1 MEPLSEVFKV
11 ITGTAAGFRADRTSL
26 TAFATLGAVK
36 RINVAAGAALV
47 VLALPALTGC
57 FNGLAATTTTQ
68 ASMNTGNGV
77 EVTQGAIHIENAT
90 LVMGPEGSSTA
101 TLLARIVNT
110 GVEDDA
116 LTYATING
124 AIATILPPDDAGVI
138 GPGQSVSY
146 GYDSDQRINAEG
158 LDVPVS
164 SYVDVELGFEKA
176 GLVRMS
182 VLTVPPAGYYEG
194 ITP

>member
-1 MEPLSEVFKV
+1 M
-11 ITGTAAGFRADRTSL
+11 
-26 TAFATLGAVK
+26 
-36 RINVAAGAALV
+36 
-47 VLALPALTGC
+47 
-57 FNGLAATTTTQ
+57 
-68 ASMNTGNGV
+68 
-77 EVTQGAIHIENAT
+77 
-90 LVMGPEGSSTA
+90 
-101 TLLARIVNT
+101 
-110 GVEDDA
+110 
-116 LTYATING
+116 
-124 AIATILPPDDAGVI
+124 I